1 MTEFNIASP
10 KPAMIRHG
18 GAVKLITELTGA
30 ELAAEMSPA
39 QRAKL
44 SGAIARS
51 SPQAM
56 AQTKL
61 QVVAH
66 AVEHDPRCKG
76 KAALALTYL
85 ADDDMAAISGPGIVK
100 LLQRAPAADAKDASA
115 LFAQMRSHHAQND
128 PAAGDTNH
136 GWDKVVAE
144 VRERRN

>member
-1 MTEFNIASP
+1 MTELNIASP
-10 KPAMIRHG
+10 RPTMIRHG

-39 QRAKL
+39 QRAKV

-51 SPQAM
+51 DPQTM
-56 AQTKL
+56 AHTKL

-66 AVEHDPRCKG
+66 AVEHDPRCRG

-100 LLQRAPAADAKDASA
+100 LLQRAPAADAEDTSA
-115 LFAQMRSHHAQND
+115 LFAHMRSYNAQND
-128 PAAGDTNH
+128 PAAGDSNH
-136 GWDKVVAE
+136 GWDTVVAG